1 MFLWSEVNFKF
12 FPFHLVEREF
22 LFSIGAGQLHLENL
36 DGDGLRI
43 ITLPLLSVW
52 GFSSR
57 K

>member
-22 LFSIGAGQLHLENL
+22 LFSIGAGLLHLENL

-43 ITLPLLSVW
+43 ITLPLLPVW